1 VQRREQRDRLVR
13 GGAETAALAAM
24 LVPGALTVALA
35 FQSGGFEARATAVAA
50 IEAIVLLAVWLI
62 LAERPFAS
70 VTRLFV
76 VAIAALLALAGW
88 SALSELWSVSAERAA
103 SEVVRDLLYAATLA
117 LFALTATTARRT
129 RMLALGLA
137 GAFVI
142 VCAAALASRLLPA
155 LVEPPLGYP
164 LERLA
169 YPISYWNG
177 LGLLA
182 AIGIVLCLQFTCG
195 REEPPWAHRLGAAAI
210 PLLVATLYATQSR
223 AATVAAILG
232 VVLYLALARPAGVL
246 AVAAAVVPPSAGAAI
261 AVELAGTPDP
271 GVASAATVEAVAVAV
286 CLCGAAVAREVLPP
300 LLVGVRP
307 PRKHRAIGVGAL
319 AIVVATLV
327 LVAVVGAGRGSSGR
341 FHYWRAALAT
351 AADSPLLGSGAGT
364 YELEWARRRDTPR
377 LSVRDAHSLYLETP
391 AELGLVGFG
400 LLALTLSAVAVG
412 AVRRF
417 RAGAADR
424 SVWAALLAGLAIW
437 YAHAAV
443 DWDWE
448 LPAISLWVFA
458 VGGAALAKAPGPA
471 VGSRGSRR
479 TTIATWTILV
489 VCLGMALYSAR
500 LALASSRLGAAVG
513 AAEADACPTAEAE
526 AHESLRWREASGP
539 YVIIAWC
546 RLSSDPEAATEAMS
560 RAVQLDP
567 EDWRLRYDFALVL
580 ALTGRDAA
588 GEARRAAALNPLH
601 PDVQRAVVA
610 FETGTAEERVA
621 YAARARFLFR

>member
-1 VQRREQRDRLVR
+1 MR

-70 VTRLFV
+70 VTRLFI
-76 VAIAALLALAGW
+76 VAIASLLALAGW

-117 LFALTATTARRT
+117 LFALSATTARRT

-137 GAFVI
+137 GAIVI
-142 VCAAALASRLLPA
+142 VCAAALASRLLPS

-182 AIGIVLCLQFTCG
+182 AVGIVLCLEFTCA
-195 REEPPWAHRLGAAAI
+195 REESRWAQRLGAAAT
-210 PLLVATLYATQSR
+210 PLLVTTLYATQSR

-261 AVELAGTPDP
+261 AVELAGAPDP
-271 GVASAATVEAVAVAV
+271 GVASAATIEAVAVAV
-286 CLCGAAVAREVLPP
+286 CVGAAAVARDVLPP

-307 PRKHRAIGVGAL
+307 ARKHAAIGVGAL
-319 AIVVATLV
+319 AIVVAAVV
-327 LVAVVGAGRGSSGR
+327 LVVAAVGSGRGSSGR
-341 FHYWRAALAT
+341 VHYWRAALAT
-351 AADSPLLGSGAGT
+351 AADSPVLGSGAGT

-400 LLALTLSAVAVG
+400 LLALTLSAVAAG
-412 AVRRF
+412 AVRRL

-424 SVWAALLAGLAIW
+424 SLWSALLAGLVIW

-471 VGSRGSRR
+471 VASRRSGR

-489 VCLGMALYSAR
+489 VCLGAALYSAR
-500 LALASSRLGAAVG
+500 LALASSRLDAAVR
-513 AAEADACPTAEAE
+513 AAETDACPTAEAE
-526 AHESLRWREASGP
+526 AHESLRWQEASGP

-546 RLSSDPEAATEAMS
+546 RLSSDPQAATEAMS

-567 EDWRLRYDFALVL
+567 EDWRLRYDLALVL

-588 GEARRAAALNPLH
+588 GEVRRAAALNPLH
-601 PDVQRAVVA
+601 PDVQRALVV
-610 FETGTAEERVA
+610 FETGTAEERA
-621 YAARARFLFR
+621 AHAARARFLFR